1 MKNMRKLLA
10 MALAVLMVMSLATT
24 AFAADA
30 DLSGHIYKAYQ
41 IFAGTQSTTD
51 DKTELGNITWGSG
64 IDGAAFLAALK
75 ADATIG
81 STFADCDSA
90 IDVAEAIT
98 GWADDNDNA
107 RAFAKIAYSYIT
119 GEGVSCVNGETTLD
133 AGYYLVVDVTE
144 DVSGSAYNLALL
156 QLTKKGDFEIANK
169 TDVPEF
175 IKKVDD
181 KNDSNNSEDAT
192 VWEDSADYD
201 IGDDVP
207 FKLEATLAD
216 NVATYSNYKVIFHDN
231 MSAGLDF
238 NPESVEVYVDGEQIT
253 TGYTVNTDCDDNCT
267 FEVVIANAKAVG
279 AGNSSVITVLYTAEL
294 NEDAVL
300 GAPGNPNFAQLEYSN
315 NPNWT
320 GNGQPGTPGGEEP
333 EEPTGKTPED
343 KVIVFTYKVIVN
355 KVNEDQEA
363 LEGAGFTLFKLN
375 AATGKYE
382 QVGEEKTGEAL
393 TTFDWKGLD
402 DGEYKLV
409 ETTTPK
415 GYNTIE
421 DIYFTVEADH
431 DDAWEEQAQN
441 EVLNTLT
448 GDAENGLVFTPAE
461 DNSSLSADVV
471 NQSGV
476 ELPETGG
483 IGTTLFYTFGAI
495 MVLAA
500 AVLLVTKKRM
510 SIAE

>member
-64 IDGAAFLAALK
+64 IDGEGFLAALK

-81 STFADCDSA
+81 STFADCNSA

-107 RAFAKIAYSYIT
+107 RAFAKIAYSYIK

-144 DVSGSAYNLALL
+144 NVSGSAYNLALL

-181 KNDSNNSEDAT
+181 KNDSNTSEDAT

-231 MSAGLDF
+231 MTAGLSF
-238 NPESVEVYVDGEQIT
+238 NAASVEVFVDGTKISEGYEVIT
-253 TGYTVNTDCDDNCT
+253 GCNDGCT
-267 FEVVIANAKAVG
+267 FEVVIANVKAVG

-294 NEDAVL
+294 NENAVL
-300 GAPGNPNFAQLEYSN
+300 GAPGNPNYAQLEYSN

-320 GNGQPGTPGGEEP
+320 GNGQPGETP

-355 KVNEDQEA
+355 KVNEDLEA
-363 LEGAGFTLFKLN
+363 LEGAGFTLFKLD
-375 AATGKYE
+375 AATGEYKKIGNE
-382 QVGEEKTGEAL
+382 LVGGTL
-393 TTFDWKGLD
+393 TTFEWKGLD

-431 DDAWEEQAQN
+431 DDAWEEQARD

-495 MVLAA
+495 LVMGA

>member
-30 DLSGHIYKAYQ
+30 DLSGHTYKAYQ
-41 IFAGTQSTTD
+41 IFAGTQSTD
-51 DKTELGNITWGSG
+51 DDSTELGNIAWGSG
-64 IDGAAFLAALK
+64 IDGEGFLAALQ
-75 ADATIG
+75 ADETIG
-81 STFADCDSA
+81 SVFTDCTSA
-90 IDVAEAIT
+90 IEVAEAIT

-107 RAFAKIAYSYIT
+107 RAFAKIAYSYIK

-144 DVSGSAYNLALL
+144 NVSGSAYNLALL

-181 KNDSNNSEDAT
+181 KNDSNTSEDAT

-231 MSAGLDF
+231 MTAGLTF
-238 NPESVEVYVDGEQIT
+238 NPDSVEVYVDGTKISE
-253 TGYTVNTDCDDNCT
+253 GYEVITDCDDNCT
-267 FEVVIANAKAVG
+267 FEVVIANVKAVG

-294 NEDAVL
+294 NENAVL
-300 GAPGNPNFAQLEYSN
+300 GSEGNPNYAQLEYSN
-315 NPNWT
+315 NPNWIGDGT
-320 GNGQPGTPGGEEP
+320 PGTPGDETP

-355 KVNEDQEA
+355 KVNEDLEA

-375 AATGKYE
+375 AATGEYE
-382 QVGEEKTGEAL
+382 QIGNELTGEAL
-393 TTFDWKGLD
+393 TTFEWKGLD

-431 DDAWEEQAQN
+431 DDAWEVQAQD

-448 GDAENGLVFTPAE
+448 GDAESGLIFTPAE